1 METNIQAAISTA
13 SPISAYGIK
22 EKPKSYRFLRFIG
35 GLFCIGILLGALAA
49 YFISFPIPEKPRL
62 LGMIHGGKKLPEHFP
77 LAWRESLQ
85 PSLFP
90 VLIGLSSEKEQLE
103 PFAVIL
109 RIQPT
114 PGLDRQ
120 NLGPFA
126 LIRSKPG
133 TTQSKRLYTALPFL
147 WRLRQAPAVFSLY
160 IYEDNTNEI
169 QFNGPFDGHLW
180 KTNLSFPNA
189 DKITS
194 IPNLPNAINLEA
206 FPKAQSFIQTQLEQ
220 TLGLPSEPLQSLAW
234 ENQGPNFTELELTFT
249 QPVPASS
256 TIAFLGAFGLRD
268 QTQLT
273 LEDGTVVQ
281 EYRLPN
287 QLFLTAGTTTSWQP
301 SSSTTISVSG
311 STLKF
316 ATVEV
321 TKTTIP
327 SCPGTPVF
335 RLNQKSLN
343 QVSQALN
350 LPLEQFTS
358 AITGSI
364 QAKKLIVCVD

>member
-13 SPISAYGIK
+13 SPISAYGIQ

-35 GLFCIGILLGALAA
+35 GLFCISILLGALAA
-49 YFISFPIPEKPRL
+49 YFISFPVPEKPRL
-62 LGMIHGGKKLPEHFP
+62 LGMMHGGTKLPEQFP

-90 VLIGLSSEKEQLE
+90 IFIGLSSETEQFE

-133 TTQSKRLYTALPFL
+133 TAQNKRLYTALPFL
-147 WRLRQAPAVFSLY
+147 WRLRQVPAVFSLY
-160 IYEDNTNEI
+160 IYENKVDEI
-169 QFNGPFDGHLW
+169 QFNGPFDGRLW

-189 DKITS
+189 DQITAV
-194 IPNLPNAINLEA
+194 PNLPNAINLEI
-206 FPKAQSFIQTQLEQ
+206 FPKAQNHIQTQLSD
-220 TLGLPSEPLQSLAW
+220 TLGLPPAPLQSLAW
-234 ENQGPNFTELELTFT
+234 ENQGQDFKELELKFT

-268 QTQLT
+268 QIQLT
-273 LEDGTVVQ
+273 LEDGTTVQ

-287 QLFLTAGTTTSWQP
+287 QLFLTAGTTTTWQP
-301 SSSTTISVSG
+301 SSSTVITASD

-316 ATVEV
+316 APSEV
-321 TKTTIP
+321 AKTTTP

-335 RLNQKSLN
+335 RLSQTSLE
-343 QVSQALN
+343 QISQALH
-350 LPLEQFTS
+350 LPFGQFASTL
-358 AITGSI
+358 TGSI
-364 QAKKLIVCVD
+364 QEKNLILCVD